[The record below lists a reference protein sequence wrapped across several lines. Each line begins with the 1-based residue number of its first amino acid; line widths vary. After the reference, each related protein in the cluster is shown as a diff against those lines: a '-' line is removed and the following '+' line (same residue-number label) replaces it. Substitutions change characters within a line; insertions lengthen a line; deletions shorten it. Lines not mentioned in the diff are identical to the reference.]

1 MNEQEKAISVRKQE
15 ILEQIKEYIAQEV
28 LHGESLG
35 LNEQTPLLEWGI
47 LSSFEMVGTL
57 GFIEKQFHVLIPVEK
72 IVADRFINLLS
83 ITEFVLECMREGTFV
98 ESDNR

>member
-1 MNEQEKAISVRKQE
+1 MNEQEKDISVHKQE
-15 ILEQIKEYIAQEV
+15 ILEQIKGYIAQEV

-35 LNEQTPLLEWGI
+35 LDEQTPLLEWGI
-47 LSSFEMVGTL
+47 LNSFEMVGTL
-57 GFIEKQFHVLIPVEK
+57 GFIEKQFHIQVPIEK

-83 ITEFVLECMREGTFV
+83 ITEFVLECTREGTFV